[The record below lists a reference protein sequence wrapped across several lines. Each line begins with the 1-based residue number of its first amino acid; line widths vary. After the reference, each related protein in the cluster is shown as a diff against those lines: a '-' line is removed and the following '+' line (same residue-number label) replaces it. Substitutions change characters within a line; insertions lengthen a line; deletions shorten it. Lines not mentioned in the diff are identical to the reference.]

1 MSRHLLLLFAILA
14 LMFAGCAS
22 SGTTSARKPKEP
34 FPGPISFTGDY
45 DRPATPR
52 FMPRTVFPPFLIE
65 RGQSG
70 SATIVFKVK
79 PDGYVEEAKVE
90 SATEPAFGA
99 SALGTVGRMVFVPAS
114 KAEKPV
120 SVIGRVTFPFEF
132 E

>member
-1 MSRHLLLLFAILA
+1 MHYMRLPILALLLLVLS
-14 LMFAGCAS
+14 GCA
-22 SGTTSARKPKEP
+22 TSNQPAARKPKEP
-34 FPGPISFTGDY
+34 FPGPISFTGDF
-45 DRPATPR
+45 DQAPTMR

-79 PDGYVEEAKVE
+79 PDGYVEEARVE

-99 SALGTVGRMVFVPAS
+99 SALGTVGRMSFRPAT
-114 KAEKPV
+114 KAGRPTAAV
-120 SVIGRVTFPFEF
+120 GRVTFPFEF